1 MYNDIT
7 IFDYKRMKK
16 KNRTLQYTSSF
27 ENPFYRNVAIYSKSL
42 VQLFVNYLEK
52 ILMES
57 QRAREG

>member
-1 MYNDIT
+1 MYNNIT
-7 IFDYKRMKK
+7 IFDYKRMKLRK
-16 KNRTLQYTSSF
+16 KNRTLQDTSTF

-42 VQLFVNYLEK
+42 EK